1 MVTPTPVALPFSPP
15 ITMDDADVSR
25 CLERRMAFVP
35 RTNLSPFRG
44 GSKSR
49 FRSRRSPG
57 PTGAPSGPGERVRTP
72 PRLPIR
78 GIHKDQPPG
87 VAVGGRDDR
96 NGRLRIFLASP
107 QHRAALDRL
116 PPLQDHGNT
125 QKNSKQQSTC
135 GRRRARDA
143 GGMGGVMEVTPF
155 ARIQNLVGWRR
166 CAAIN
171 CCLPLFWVLKAQKKL
186 KQQSTGRRRRGRGA
200 GDFRGARR

>member
-1 MVTPTPVALPFSPP
+1 M
-15 ITMDDADVSR
+15 SR

-49 FRSRRSPG
+49 DFAAGGRRALLELPAAQANASARPRGSPY
-57 PTGAPSGPGERVRTP
+57 AV
-72 PRLPIR
+72 
-78 GIHKDQPPG
+78 HKDQPPG

-143 GGMGGVMEVTPF
+143 GGMGGVMEVTPY
-155 ARIQNLVGWRR
+155 ARIRNLVGRR
-166 CAAIN
+166 RRAAIN
-171 CCLPLFWVLKAQKKL
+171 CRLPLFWVLKAQKKSNNNQL
-186 KQQSTGRRRRGRGA
+186 VGVDVWGPLRDYRGPQK
-200 GDFRGARR
+200 

>member
-1 MVTPTPVALPFSPP
+1 
-15 ITMDDADVSR
+15 MDDADVSR

-96 NGRLRIFLASP
+96 NGRLRIFLASR

-155 ARIQNLVGWRR
+155 ARIQNWVGWRR

-171 CCLPLFWVLKAQKKL
+171 CCLPLFWVLKAPKKT
-186 KQQSTGRRRRGRGA
+186 QTTINR
-200 GDFRGARR
+200 

>member
-96 NGRLRIFLASP
+96 NGRLRIFLASR

-135 GRRRARDA
+135 GWRRARDA
-143 GGMGGVMEVTPF
+143 GGIGGVMEVTPF
-155 ARIQNLVGWRR
+155 ARIQNWVGWRR

-171 CCLPLFWVLKAQKKL
+171 CCLPLFWVLKAPKKT
-186 KQQSTGRRRRGRGA
+186 QTTINR
-200 GDFRGARR
+200 

>member
-1 MVTPTPVALPFSPP
+1 MPRAPDGVRSTDESVPFSGRFE
-15 ITMDDADVSR
+15 IA
-25 CLERRMAFVP
+25 
-35 RTNLSPFRG
+35 
-44 GSKSR
+44 R

-155 ARIQNLVGWRR
+155 ARIQNWVGWRR

-171 CCLPLFWVLKAQKKL
+171 CCLPLFWVLKAPKKT
-186 KQQSTGRRRRGRGA
+186 QTTINR
-200 GDFRGARR
+200 

>member
-1 MVTPTPVALPFSPP
+1 
-15 ITMDDADVSR
+15 MDDADVSR

-49 FRSRRSPG
+49 FRSQRSPG

-87 VAVGGRDDR
+87 VAIGGRDDR
-96 NGRLRIFLASP
+96 NGRLRIFLASR

-125 QKNSKQQSTC
+125 QKNSKQQSNC
-135 GRRRARDA
+135 GWRHARDA
-143 GGMGGVMEVTPF
+143 GGMGGGHGSDPF
-155 ARIQNLVGWRR
+155 RPDSKFGWL
-166 CAAIN
+166 AAL
-171 CCLPLFWVLKAQKKL
+171 CCYTRCLPLFWVLKAPKKT
-186 KQQSTGRRRRGRGA
+186 QTTINR
-200 GDFRGARR
+200 